1 MHVFSYIPY
10 GMEGF
15 ILKIEADLRR
25 GIPGIEISGLA
36 DNAIREARER
46 IRVAFRNSG
55 FPFPQ
60 ERIVVNLAPAG
71 VKKEGAALDLPIALA
86 IMAAAGLVPPLEDL
100 MVLGELELSGKVRP
114 VRAVMAAVLAGMKTG
129 LGGFLVPAENLE
141 EAALARPR
149 WYAGAATLE
158 DAVHCARQWGT
169 ERCFSLPGKLPAPVP
184 SYGSAAGKSSPAGPG
199 CGSGG
204 GNALPGDRS
213 LRQSSL
219 GWGDFSDVRGQGR
232 YKRALEIAAAGGHH
246 LVVYGPPGCGKT
258 MLAFRLP
265 SIMAPLLP
273 EEAIEVFQLYNLSGQ
288 ERQRLVKEGVVSLDP
303 PFRSPHHSA
312 SMEGILGGGR
322 TVRPGEISLSHYGVL
337 FLDEA
342 PEFARPVLKAL
353 REPLEEGVIT
363 IARSESSVQLPAQ
376 FQLLLAA
383 NPCPC
388 GKLGIEDP
396 AVGSLCFCS
405 ESEIQRHWQ
414 RLGSALLDRIELRVA
429 VRPPS
434 CVNSLEEEESAV
446 IQQRVMVAVQRQRER
461 FNRLGLPCRRN
472 SRIPAGALSKV
483 MGLSLPLQEQL
494 ENQARDYHLSGRGFH
509 GVLRL
514 ARTIADLADRS
525 EIRAEDVEEA
535 LSYRL
540 TGEDPLDGFGEE

>member
-36 DNAIREARER
+36 DSAIREARER

-86 IMAAAGLVPPLEDL
+86 IMSAAGLVPPLEDL

-114 VRAVMAAVLAGMKTG
+114 VRAVMAAVLAGMKAG

-149 WYAGAATLE
+149 WYVGATTLE
-158 DAVHCARQWGT
+158 EAVHFARQWGT
-169 ERCFSLPGKLPAPVP
+169 ERCFCLSEKPAASAP
-184 SYGSAAGKSSPAGPG
+184 SYGSEIGESSTEMRY
-199 CGSGG
+199 SGHT
-204 GNALPGDRS
+204 S
-213 LRQSSL
+213 M
-219 GWGDFSDVRGQGR
+219 GWGDFSEVRGQAR

-246 LVVYGPPGCGKT
+246 VLVYGPPGCGKT

-273 EEAIEVFQLYNLSGQ
+273 EEAIEVFQLYNLAGQ
-288 ERQRLVKEGVVSLDP
+288 ERQRIVKEGSIRLTP

-322 TVRPGEISLSHYGVL
+322 MVRPGEISLSHYGVL

-396 AVGSLCFCS
+396 TLGSLCFCS

-429 VRPPS
+429 VRPP
-434 CVNSLEEEESAV
+434 CCGDPLQEEQSTT
-446 IQQRVMVAVQRQRER
+446 IQQRVMVALQRQRER
-461 FNRLGLPCRRN
+461 FNRLGLACRRN
-472 SRIPAGALSKV
+472 SRIPPGALSKV
-483 MGLSLPLQEQL
+483 TGLSFSLVERL
-494 ENQARDYHLSGRGFH
+494 ETYVRDHHLSGRGFH
-509 GVLRL
+509 AVLRL

-535 LSYRL
+535 LLYRI
-540 TGEDPLDGFGEE
+540 TGEDPLDKIGE